1 MKQLERLMAKLL
13 GLLCA
18 ALLASVTLAAEKVTP
33 EDAVAALRHGIESE
47 FRANSGIGF
56 LSFDC
61 EIPENLIPGDPFF
74 CEAVDEE
81 EDRFRYRIDTAEDG
95 MTVATVS
102 QPATQ
107 LEAEALARMEAPCR
121 EFFERYREGD
131 WSALWADLDPDLK
144 STLDATELAQ
154 ILAPVREQMGELRS
168 FTVDRLIVKAEG
180 GIDLLYWLESEQGP
194 GLARFGIWLE
204 EETAKV
210 HAFLIT
216 AEPGSPLQVAM
227 AKRTGRELLEGL
239 LAEPI
244 ESFDVPLEDLRSV
257 GDVVEGMIRPV
268 GGETMPVRVEQ
279 IGPPDDF
286 DVVDVNYQI
295 LDARWLLTRQMESEE
310 RPVDAIH
317 CPQRAVPDGGQLE
330 CTISL
335 VSGERF
341 RIVMARQGSSHRI
354 LEMQEP

>member
-121 EFFERYREGD
+121 EFFER
-131 WSALWADLDPDLK
+131 
-144 STLDATELAQ
+144 
-154 ILAPVREQMGELRS
+154 
-168 FTVDRLIVKAEG
+168 
-180 GIDLLYWLESEQGP
+180 
-194 GLARFGIWLE
+194 
-204 EETAKV
+204 
-210 HAFLIT
+210 
-216 AEPGSPLQVAM
+216 
-227 AKRTGRELLEGL
+227 
-239 LAEPI
+239 
-244 ESFDVPLEDLRSV
+244 
-257 GDVVEGMIRPV
+257 
-268 GGETMPVRVEQ
+268 
-279 IGPPDDF
+279 
-286 DVVDVNYQI
+286 
-295 LDARWLLTRQMESEE
+295 
-310 RPVDAIH
+310 
-317 CPQRAVPDGGQLE
+317 
-330 CTISL
+330 
-335 VSGERF
+335 
-341 RIVMARQGSSHRI
+341 
-354 LEMQEP
+354 